1 MKGKYDAYDGDMTF
15 MGSVMAK
22 LPIDFRLGR
31 LIVLGH
37 VLGCVDDAIVIGIKR
52 TAYKILVN
60 DLFFCLLKKS
70 IVFQRLH

>member
-1 MKGKYDAYDGDMTF
+1 MGALTLTINGKYDPYDGDRTF

-37 VLGCVDDAIVIGIKR
+37 VLGCVDDAIIIGK
-52 TAYKILVN
+52 
-60 DLFFCLLKKS
+60 
-70 IVFQRLH
+70 